1 MVELMKKK
9 NNERGLDK
17 KLNLKVRQESMEIDY
32 LNKLSDT
39 ERLLVK

>member
-17 KLNLKVRQESMEIDY
+17 KLNLKVRQESMDIDY

>member
-1 MVELMKKK
+1 MKKK